1 MSLEDQCEDVLV
13 GALGRLRFEYVE
25 KLVLAARENRG
36 DDVDH
41 AATWI
46 AVLDDVTGAVGA
58 EIYERTRVRDE
69 AETQTGGLGAAIH
82 AIVERA
88 ETQ

>member
-1 MSLEDQCEDVLV
+1 MTIEELCADILAET
-13 GALGRLRFEYVE
+13 LGGLRSEYVE
-25 KLVLAARENRG
+25 RLVLAARENRG

-58 EIYERTRVRDE
+58 QIFERSRVRE
-69 AETQTGGLGAAIH
+69 AETL
-82 AIVERA
+82 
-88 ETQ
+88 

>member
-1 MSLEDQCEDVLV
+1 MTLEELCADVL
-13 GALGRLRFEYVE
+13 AETLGGLRGEYVE
-25 KLVLAARENRG
+25 RLVLAARENRG

-58 EIYERTRVRDE
+58 QIFERTRVRE
-69 AETQTGGLGAAIH
+69 AETL
-82 AIVERA
+82 
-88 ETQ
+88 